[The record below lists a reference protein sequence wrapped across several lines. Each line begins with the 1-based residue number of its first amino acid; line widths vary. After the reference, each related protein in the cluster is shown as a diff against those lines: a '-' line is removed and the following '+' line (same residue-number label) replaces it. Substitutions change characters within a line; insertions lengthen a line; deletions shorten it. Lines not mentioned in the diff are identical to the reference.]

1 MKFSSFK
8 NKHSGS
14 ETKILPLGDTRAR
27 IGPKMRSPRLLLTRW
42 APKSPPRPWVRHWAT
57 PTCHSCHKTL
67 AALHTQQQTQ
77 AKPEQLK
84 LSKTDPSTWP

>member
-14 ETKILPLGDTRAR
+14 ETKILTLGDTRVR
-27 IGPKMRSPRLLLTRW
+27 ISPKMHSPRLLLTGW
-42 APKSPPRPWVRHWAT
+42 APKSLPKHRAYHWAT
-57 PTCHSCHKTL
+57 PTCHSSHKTL

-84 LSKTDPSTWP
+84 LSKTDPSM